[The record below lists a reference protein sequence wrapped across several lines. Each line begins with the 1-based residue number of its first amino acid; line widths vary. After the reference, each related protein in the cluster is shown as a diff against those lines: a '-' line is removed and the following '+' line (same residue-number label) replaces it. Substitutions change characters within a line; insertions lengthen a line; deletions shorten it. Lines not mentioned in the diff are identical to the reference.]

1 MGTAVNRRIR
11 QARLLRR
18 AREIASSGRHIGWY
32 YVASELRFQ
41 MGEPLAFQIL
51 DNPQVRDELDRICA
65 AARSIR
71 TERRIERAAEERRPV
86 ESAVPRRRL
95 NADQKRAL
103 KAATLERFVQQYA
116 RKAQKKTEP
125 NDRGYDREIE
135 QAARRMRPESLDLL
149 LRNDDDGD

>member
-1 MGTAVNRRIR
+1 
-11 QARLLRR
+11 LRR

-41 MGEPLAFQIL
+41 TGEPLAIEIL
-51 DNPQVRDELDRICA
+51 DTPQMRDELDRICA
-65 AARSIR
+65 AARTIR
-71 TERRIERAAEERRPV
+71 TERRIKRSAEAVPPV

-103 KAATLERFVQQYA
+103 KAAELAKFAQQYA
-116 RKAQKKTEP
+116 RPAQKSGEP
-125 NDRGYDREIE
+125 NDRSYSREVE
-135 QAARRMRPESLDLL
+135 QAAKRMKPESLDLL

>member
-1 MGTAVNRRIR
+1 V
-11 QARLLRR
+11 
-18 AREIASSGRHIGWY
+18 
-32 YVASELRFQ
+32 
-41 MGEPLAFQIL
+41 GEPLAFQIL

-71 TERRIERAAEERRPV
+71 TERRIERAAEECHTV

-103 KAATLERFVQQYA
+103 KAATLEKFVQQYA
-116 RKAQKKTEP
+116 RKAQKNTEP
-125 NDRGYDREIE
+125 NDRRYNRETE
-135 QAARRMRPESLDLL
+135 QKAKRMRPESLDLL